1 MRHIMFLGMLSV
13 CFNAAS
19 LCAAQQGEHAKA
31 QRIVGCWRVE
41 PGKFSVVGRIGVDP
55 GQTKLL
61 PPVVQFD
68 TVPGKSWSGEP
79 WGRLVRGLAG
89 DNRTRYRDGYYLLSG
104 ADSLRV
110 DWTSGF
116 TGMTLLLRLDTVA
129 MHGRASAWTD
139 YSGGE
144 EAAVVLRRAAC
155 SGAR

>member
-1 MRHIMFLGMLSV
+1 MRHIMFLAILSV

-19 LCAAQQGEHAKA
+19 ICAAQQGRHAKA
-31 QRIVGCWRVE
+31 QMIVGCWKVE

-61 PPVVQFD
+61 APLVQFD

-79 WGRLVRGLAG
+79 LGRLVRGLAG
-89 DNRTRYRDGYYLLSG
+89 GSGTRYRDGYYLLSG

-110 DWTSGF
+110 DWTNGL
-116 TGMTLLLRLDTVA
+116 TGMTLLLRIDNLV

-139 YSGGE
+139 YMGSE
-144 EAAVVLRRAAC
+144 EASVVLRRAAC
-155 SGAR
+155 PGAR